1 MIEPRFLAVL
11 HEIHSRLENSAVDWA
26 ITGSLGMALQGME
39 LDVHDIDLQT
49 DEAGAYEIER
59 RFAQSVVRP
68 VAQAASERIRSHL
81 GALEID
87 GVTVEI
93 IGGLQKRLDAGRWEE
108 PVQVRR
114 HMRWVER
121 EGMSLP
127 VLSLEYEYG
136 AYLQM
141 GRVEKA
147 RLLQKWLERSTPD
160 SPAADWKSESNSAS

>member
-1 MIEPRFLAVL
+1 
-11 HEIHSRLENSAVDWA
+11 
-26 ITGSLGMALQGME
+26 
-39 LDVHDIDLQT
+39 
-49 DEAGAYEIER
+49 
-59 RFAQSVVRP
+59 
-68 VAQAASERIRSHL
+68 
-81 GALEID
+81 
-87 GVTVEI
+87 
-93 IGGLQKRLDAGRWEE
+93 
-108 PVQVRR
+108 
-114 HMRWVER
+114 VER